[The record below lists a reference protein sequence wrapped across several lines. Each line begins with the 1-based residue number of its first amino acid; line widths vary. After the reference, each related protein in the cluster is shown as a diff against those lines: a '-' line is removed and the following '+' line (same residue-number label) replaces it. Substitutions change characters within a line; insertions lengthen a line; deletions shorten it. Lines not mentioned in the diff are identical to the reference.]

1 MRTVLIVVVIAAIGI
16 VGWLFYRHGYTPPL
30 EVSGFIEADEIR
42 VGSRV
47 GGRVAEVLVAEGDVV
62 KPGDVLF
69 RVEPFDLQARLSQA
83 KAQLA
88 AAQAELSRLKAGYRI
103 EEVEQT
109 RARRDRLAATL
120 AKLVAGPRPAE
131 IQIAEQSLQLAR
143 ANMELADIEQK
154 RLTPLVAGRTA
165 SQNELDRANRDV
177 KAAEA
182 NRIAAEQHLALLKE
196 GTRSEELAE
205 GRAALTE
212 ADAALKLMEAGYR
225 KQDIDQA
232 AAKVAAAEADVAV
245 TQTQVDELVVK
256 SPAACVVEAVDL
268 RPGDL
273 VAPNGPTI
281 ALLDTSR
288 VWVRTYVPENQLGRV
303 KLGQRVPV
311 RVDSFPGQRFSGTVT
326 FLATQAEFT
335 PRNIQTPEERSKQVF
350 RAKITLDPS
359 DKLRV
364 GMMADVLLEEAVR

>member
-1 MRTVLIVVVIAAIGI
+1 MRTVLIVVVVAAIGI
-16 VGWLFYRHGYTPPL
+16 IGWLFYRHGYTPPL

-69 RVEPFDLQARLSQA
+69 RVEPFDLQARLSQG

-88 AAQAELSRLKAGYRI
+88 GAQAELARLKAGYRI
-103 EEVEQT
+103 EEVEQA

-131 IQIAEQSLQLAR
+131 IQIAEQRLQVAR

-154 RLTPLVAGRTA
+154 RLTPLVAGKTA
-165 SQNELDRANRDV
+165 SQNELDRANREV
-177 KAAEA
+177 KAGEA
-182 NRIAAEQHLALLKE
+182 NRIAAEQQLALLKE
-196 GTRSEELAE
+196 GTRREELTE
-205 GRAALTE
+205 GRAGLAE

-225 KQDIDQA
+225 KQEIDQA
-232 AAKVAAAEADVAV
+232 AAKAAAAEADVAA
-245 TQTQVDELVVK
+245 TQTQVDELLVK
-256 SPAACVVEAVDL
+256 SPTACVVEAVDL

-281 ALLDTSR
+281 ALLDMSR

-311 RVDSFPGQRFSGTVT
+311 RVDSFPDQRFSGTVT

-350 RAKITLDPS
+350 RAKVTLDPS

>member
-1 MRTVLIVVVIAAIGI
+1 MRTVLIVVVVAAIGI
-16 VGWLFYRHGYTPPL
+16 IGWLFYRHGYAPPL

-69 RVEPFDLQARLSQA
+69 RVEPFDLQARLSQG

-88 AAQAELSRLKAGYRI
+88 GAQAELARLKAGYRI
-103 EEVEQT
+103 EEVEQA

-131 IQIAEQSLQLAR
+131 IQIAEQRLQVAR

-154 RLTPLVAGRTA
+154 RLTPLVAGKTA
-165 SQNELDRANRDV
+165 SQNELDRANREV
-177 KAAEA
+177 KAGEA
-182 NRIAAEQHLALLKE
+182 NRIAAEQQLALLKE
-196 GTRSEELAE
+196 GTRREELTE
-205 GRAALTE
+205 GRAGLAE

-225 KQDIDQA
+225 KQEIDQA
-232 AAKVAAAEADVAV
+232 AAKAAAAEADVAA
-245 TQTQVDELVVK
+245 TQTQVDELLVK
-256 SPAACVVEAVDL
+256 SPTACVVEAVDL

-281 ALLDTSR
+281 ALLDMSR

-311 RVDSFPGQRFSGTVT
+311 RVDSFPDQRFSGTVT

-350 RAKITLDPS
+350 RAKVTLDPS

>member
-1 MRTVLIVVVIAAIGI
+1 MRTVLIVVVIAAVGI

-47 GGRVAEVLVAEGDVV
+47 GGRVAEVLVAEGDKV
-62 KPGDVLF
+62 KSGDVLF
-69 RVEPFDLQARLSQA
+69 RVEPFDLQARLAQV

-88 AAQAELSRLKAGYRI
+88 AAQAEFARLKAGYRTEEI
-103 EEVEQT
+103 EQA

-131 IQIAEQSLQLAR
+131 IQVGEQRLQLAR
-143 ANMELADIEQK
+143 ANIELANIEEK
-154 RLTPLVAGRTA
+154 RLVPMVAGKTA
-165 SQNELDRANRDV
+165 SQTELDRANRDV

-182 NRIAAEQHLALLKE
+182 NRIAAEQELSLLKE
-196 GTRSEELAE
+196 GTRSEEIAE
-205 GRAALTE
+205 ARAALAE

-225 KQDIDQA
+225 KEDIDQA
-232 AAKVAAAEADVAV
+232 AAKVAAAEADVAT
-245 TQTQVDELVVK
+245 TQTQLDELVVK
-256 SPAACVVEAVDL
+256 SPATCLVEAVDL

-288 VWVRTYVPENQLGRV
+288 AWVRTYVPENQLGRV
-303 KLGQRVPV
+303 KIGQRVPI
-311 RVDSFPGQRFSGTVT
+311 RVDSFPDQKFSGTVT

-350 RAKITLDPS
+350 RAKVTLDPS

-364 GMMADVLLEEAVR
+364 GMMADVLLEEAAK